1 MSEAIR
7 SRGYPI
13 RGPVRIATT
22 ERSACRHFHP
32 FTETDGSRIT
42 EEAHQAPR
50 VALLPLSKTSGI
62 DAGSRGKE
70 LVQAA

>member
-1 MSEAIR
+1 MQW
-7 SRGYPI
+7 
-13 RGPVRIATT
+13 
-22 ERSACRHFHP
+22 ACRHFDP
-32 FTETDGSRIT
+32 FTETDGSCAT
-42 EEAHQAPR
+42 EEAHEAPR